1 MQSSEERNEA
11 LRRTQWCGRRGADR
25 ESGDLADGLA
35 PSLRDDPSIALE
47 RARARMRQGDMKR
60 ARAAL
65 EEADRSLAT
74 PGQQLVFLLEDA
86 SLLILERSAIRPA
99 CEAAQAAIS
108 VAHGQVI
115 DEADWAEA
123 QRVYA
128 RIQLSAAVFHELD
141 PACARIFTYDMA
153 MVRQL

>member
-1 MQSSEERNEA
+1 MAHTLINKKAKKEGKIGAAHAIQRGTQQA
-11 LRRTQWCGRRGADR
+11 LRRMQWCGRRGADR

-74 PGQQLVFLLEDA
+74 PGQQLVFSLEDA

-108 VAHGQVI
+108 VAHGQS
-115 DEADWAEA
+115 DRRGGLGRSTTRLRTHSTE
-123 QRVYA
+123 RS
-128 RIQLSAAVFHELD
+128 RFS
-141 PACARIFTYDMA
+141 
-153 MVRQL
+153 